1 MRRRRTPSGLLA
13 SRTGWHR
20 VLLTLLV
27 VLLFIM
33 TGPLADLDGDD
44 DSPGWEASHP
54 DGADGNGQ
62 TFTWE
67 RQPVSIP
74 RPVEASTLEPLGE
87 PKPVIESALDPGG
100 PRAPPSISPT
110 LPPILR
116 AQLLRGARIY
126 CAVQQ
131 HEQISPPRIL
141 RGNTRDCP
149 TQSLA
154 VWHLDC
160 VARRSLVRTGTV
172 GAVSSLARSASSPGD
187 AG

>member
-1 MRRRRTPSGLLA
+1 MRRRRTSSALLA
-13 SRTGWHR
+13 SRTGWPR

-27 VLLFIM
+27 VVLFIM

-44 DSPGWEASHP
+44 DNPGWEASHP

-62 TFTWE
+62 TFTWDRE
-67 RQPVSIP
+67 PISIP

-87 PKPVIESALDPGG
+87 PKPVIVSALDPGG

-116 AQLLRGARIY
+116 AQLLRGVRIY
-126 CAVQQ
+126 CADQQ
-131 HEQISPPRIL
+131 HEQVSPPRIL
-141 RGNTRDCP
+141 LGNTRDCP

-154 VWHLDC
+154 VWHLAC
-160 VARRSLVRTGTV
+160 VANRPLVGTGPV
-172 GAVSSLARSASSPGD
+172 GPVSRLAQFASPPGD